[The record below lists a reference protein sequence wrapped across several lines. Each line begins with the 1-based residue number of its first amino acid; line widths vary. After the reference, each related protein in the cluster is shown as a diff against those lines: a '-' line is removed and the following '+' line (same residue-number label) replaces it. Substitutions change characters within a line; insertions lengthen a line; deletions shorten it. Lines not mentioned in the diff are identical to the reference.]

1 MFSVLFFIVCSTF
14 IATASFG
21 QTAPALYQEIVHMDS
36 LFFDAQNACDLQKYE
51 SFLTEDYEGYHDRAG
66 LTTPRE
72 REMADM
78 EIFCGE
84 QRKRQPLRRELT
96 PGTMEV
102 YPLPNY
108 GAMQT
113 GDHVFYLQ
121 INDGTEKLVGRAKYT
136 IIWKKVENDWK
147 IARVLS
153 YDHAP
158 LGEIELDAETLSLYE
173 GNFQAEDRIVNIKR
187 EGNIL
192 RISDIKE
199 GEVVWNAELLPE
211 AEHLFYFHYEN
222 VQVKFV
228 FEEEKLVK
236 HIYYVDGEFQEEVF
250 IIEE

>member
-1 MFSVLFFIVCSTF
+1 MISAPSVW
-14 IATASFG
+14 G
-21 QTAPALYQEIVHMDS
+21 QTSPELYQAIVRMDS
-36 LFFDAQNACDLQKYE
+36 LFFAAQNACDLEKYA

-66 LTTPRE
+66 LTTPRD

-108 GAMQT
+108 GAIQT
-113 GDHVFYLQ
+113 GDHVFHLQ
-121 INDGTEKLVGRAKYT
+121 INDGTEKLVGRAKFT
-136 IIWKKVENDWK
+136 IIWKHVDDDWK

-158 LGEIELDAETLSLYE
+158 LGLGEIALDEATLNVYE

-192 RISDIKE
+192 RISDLKE

-228 FEEEKLVK
+228 FEEGELVK
-236 HIYYVDGEFQEEVF
+236 HIYYVDGEFQEEVYK
-250 IIEE
+250 IDE